1 MVSALAKFLSRV
13 SQHPNFAA
21 VSTLL
26 ITGLAA
32 VIRFSNL
39 ANPASLVFD
48 ETYYVKDAYTLGLF
62 GSERSWP
69 ENANQSFESGSP
81 NVFEST
87 GSYVVHPPLG
97 KWIIWLGL
105 SLFGVENSFSWRFST
120 ALLGT
125 LSVVLLIAIARL
137 LTKSAAFASLAGFLL
152 AIEGHSVVMSRT
164 AILDGI
170 LTFFVLLAFLLL
182 LLADQSWRKRLR
194 RNQGLAIQPWLLA
207 VGLVMGMAGSVKWSA
222 IYFLI
227 GYGLYSF
234 WSDWQTRKSL
244 GTNKFAAVGQG
255 FINALTLSLSSFA
268 VYLTSWL
275 GWIQDESAWG
285 RQLADTWWASLW
297 SYHLQILEFHANLQS
312 DHPYESNAFSWL
324 LNLRP
329 TAFYFEQFE
338 GSAYC
343 GVLES
348 CAVAITAMPNL
359 LIWFA
364 GLLALLWLA
373 KNRIRTREAQL
384 VLLGFLAGWL
394 PWVFFLERTAFQFYA
409 VLISP
414 FFVLALTLALHHYWR
429 RGLLLRLRLLRSK
442 RITGFL
448 IAASLLAIFYLP
460 LWIGLPVPYEFWRLQ
475 LLLPIWI

>member
-1 MVSALAKFLSRV
+1 MLSRV

-21 VSTLL
+21 FSTLA
-26 ITGLAA
+26 ITALAGI
-32 VIRFSNL
+32 IRFSNL
-39 ANPASLVFD
+39 SNPGSLVFD

-69 ENANQSFESGSP
+69 ENANQSFESGNP
-81 NVFEST
+81 NVYEST

-105 SLFGVENSFSWRFST
+105 SIFGVENSFSWRFST

-125 LSVVLLIAIARL
+125 LSVALIIAIARL
-137 LTKSAAFASLAGFLL
+137 LTKSAAFAAIAGFLL
-152 AIEGHSVVMSRT
+152 AIEGHSIVMSRT

-170 LTFFVLLAFLLL
+170 LTFFVLLALLLL
-182 LLADQSWRKRLR
+182 LLANQAWKKRLR
-194 RNQGLAIQPWLLA
+194 RDESALAIQPWLLT

-227 GYGLYSF
+227 AFGLYSF
-234 WSDWQTRKSL
+234 WSDWQARKSL
-244 GTNKFAAVGQG
+244 GLRKFGAIGQG
-255 FINALTLSLSSFA
+255 FINALTLALSSFA
-268 VYLTSWL
+268 VYLISWL
-275 GWIQDESAWG
+275 GWIRDDAAWG

-297 SYHLQILEFHANLQS
+297 SYHLQILEFHRNLQT

-338 GSAYC
+338 GYTSC
-343 GVLES
+343 GFLEN
-348 CAVAITAMPNL
+348 CTVAITAMPNL
-359 LIWFA
+359 LVWFA
-364 GLLALLWLA
+364 GLFALLWLA
-373 KNRIRTREAQL
+373 KNRVRTSEAQL

-394 PWVFFLERTAFQFYA
+394 PWVFLLERTAFQFYA
-409 VLISP
+409 AVISP
-414 FFVLALTLALHHYWR
+414 FIVLALTLAMQHYWR
-429 RGLLLRLRLLRSK
+429 RGLLLKVQPQRTR
-442 RITGFL
+442 RITVFL
-448 IAASLLAIFYLP
+448 LAASLLAIFYMP
-460 LWIGLPVPYEFWRLQ
+460 LWIALPVPYAFWRLQ